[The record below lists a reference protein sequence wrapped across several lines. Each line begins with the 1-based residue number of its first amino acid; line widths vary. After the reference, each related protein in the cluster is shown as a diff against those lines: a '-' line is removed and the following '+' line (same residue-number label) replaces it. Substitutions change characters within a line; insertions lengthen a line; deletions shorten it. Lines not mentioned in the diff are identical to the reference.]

1 MSYQNHRTI
10 YRTARRFSGW
20 LCLLASVLI
29 FSGAHAQVTDF
40 AGYNPNMNGAVYAMA
55 LQADG
60 KALIGGA
67 YTTVNGQTQPGI
79 VRLLATG
86 QADSGFAAL
95 TNSGSAV
102 EAVAVQVDGQVLIGG
117 TFTTVDGTAKSYLA
131 RLHID
136 GTLDT
141 GFATGATA
149 NGDVS
154 AIALQPD
161 GKILIGG
168 SFTTYAGVA
177 RNHIARLFA
186 DGSLDSTFST
196 ASLGVVSGVPTI
208 EKFVV
213 LPNGTVLV
221 GGRFDSIG
229 GTTRV
234 GIARLYSTG
243 VLDPNFNLQLSS
255 VASVY
260 AMVVQADGSLV
271 LGGEFTA
278 VLGTAINRIARV
290 LANGTLDSGFV
301 IGTGPNA
308 FVHAIGLRA
317 NGALVIG
324 GNFTAYAG
332 ASYSRIVGLNSDGS
346 VDTSF
351 VIGSGTSS
359 NLLRTIAVQ
368 SDGNVLIGGDFVTVG
383 GITRNHLARV
393 FATGLLDSGFASP
406 FASGDGAS
414 AVNVQTNGTI
424 VIGGFFSTIGGQP
437 RKNIVR
443 LLANGTL
450 DSSFTPGT
458 GADSVIS
465 TLATQ
470 TDGRVL
476 LGGYFANYNGT
487 ARGGIARANY
497 DGTLD
502 TVFAPSS
509 GVNGQM
515 YGLLLQADG
524 KVLLFGGFTMVNG
537 QPRQNLARMN
547 SDGSLDAT
555 FTADLAGFAYLQSI
569 ALQAG
574 GKIVIGGRCD
584 DAICSVPSNR
594 VARLNSDGTPDNTF
608 TVTTGVLS
616 PGQQFLSGMVVQ
628 PDGRIVIGGDF
639 LSYAGQPRMR
649 AARLMSDG
657 AFDASFD
664 PGSLLSDNVS
674 ALALQ
679 ANGRVI
685 VGGNFTTLNGSTQS
699 YLARMNSD
707 GSVDTSFTDDGIG
720 GTPGGFSLQTDG
732 RLLVNGGFAFSG
744 GHSYNKITRKIL
756 PEPATQSLTVSANG
770 TVFTWLRDGSS
781 PELALPP
788 VLTYSY
794 RPSGGLAVSGTIGT
808 MQRIAGGWQISRS
821 TPIRL
826 DGYFFLNATAY
837 APAASGFGTVSQQ
850 VIQGS
855 ARVITIDRIFSG
867 GFQ

>member
-1 MSYQNHRTI
+1 MSHENHRITD
-10 YRTARRFSGW
+10 RTTRRFSGW
-20 LCLLASVLI
+20 VGLLASAVI
-29 FSGAHAQVTDF
+29 FGAQAQVTDF
-40 AGYNPNMNGAVYAMA
+40 AGYNPNVNGAVYAVA

-60 KALIGGA
+60 KALVGGA
-67 YTTVNGQTQPGI
+67 YTTVGGQTQSGI

-86 QADSGFAAL
+86 QTDSGFAAL

-102 EAVAVQVDGQVLIGG
+102 EAVAVQGDGQVLIGG
-117 TFTTVDGTAKSYLA
+117 NFTTVDGTAKSFLA
-131 RLHID
+131 RLHAD
-136 GTLDT
+136 GTLDST
-141 GFATGATA
+141 FATAGTA

-168 SFTTYAGVA
+168 SFTTYAGA
-177 RNHIARLFA
+177 AHNHIARLFA
-186 DGSLDSTFST
+186 DGSIDPGFNTGT
-196 ASLGVVSGVPTI
+196 LGVVSGVPTI
-208 EKFVV
+208 EKFLV
-213 LPNGTVLV
+213 LPNGSLLV
-221 GGRFDSIG
+221 GGRFDSVG

-234 GIARLYSTG
+234 GIARFYSNG
-243 VLDPNFNLQLSS
+243 LLDPNFNLQLSS

-260 AMVVQADGSLV
+260 ALVLQLDGSLV
-271 LGGEFTA
+271 LGGEFTS
-278 VLGTAINRIARV
+278 VLGTSINRIARV
-290 LANGTLDSGFV
+290 LANGTLDASFV
-301 IGTGPNA
+301 PGIGPNA
-308 FVHAIGLRA
+308 LVHSIGLRA

-324 GNFTAYAG
+324 GLFTTYAG
-332 ASYSRIVGLNSDGS
+332 TAYSRIVGLNSDGS

-351 VIGSGTSS
+351 AIGSGTSS

-406 FASGDGAS
+406 FASGDSAS
-414 AVNVQTNGTI
+414 AVSVQTNGTI

-450 DSSFTPGT
+450 DTSFTPGT
-458 GADSVIS
+458 GADSVVG

-476 LGGYFANYNGT
+476 LAGYFANYNGT
-487 ARGGIARANY
+487 ARNGIARTNS

-502 TVFAPSS
+502 TVFAPTS
-509 GVNGQM
+509 GPNGQM
-515 YGLLLQADG
+515 YGLLMLPSG
-524 KVLLFGGFTMVNG
+524 KVLLFGGFSMVNG
-537 QPRQNLARMN
+537 QPRQSLARMN

-555 FTADLAGFAYLQSI
+555 FTADITGFAYLQSV
-569 ALQAG
+569 ALQAD

-584 DAICSVPSNR
+584 DAICSTASSR
-594 VARLNSDGTPDNTF
+594 VARLNSDGTQDNSF
-608 TVTTGVLS
+608 TVTTGVMS
-616 PGQQFLSGMVVQ
+616 PNQQFLSGLLVQ
-628 PDGRIVIGGDF
+628 PDGRILIGGDF
-639 LSYAGQPRMR
+639 VSYAGQPRLR
-649 AARLMSDG
+649 AARLLSNG

-664 PGSLLSDNVS
+664 PGNLLSDNVS
-674 ALALQ
+674 AMALQ

-685 VGGNFTTLNGSTQS
+685 VGGNFTTVNGSSQN
-699 YLARMNSD
+699 YLARLNAD
-707 GSVDTSFTDDGIG
+707 GSVDTSFYDDGVA
-720 GTPGGFSLQTDG
+720 GTPGGLSLQTDG

-756 PEPATQSLTVSANG
+756 PDAATQSLTVNANG

-788 VLTYSY
+788 VLKYSY
-794 RPSGGLAVSGTIGT
+794 HPSGGLAVVGTIGT
-808 MQRIAGGWQISRS
+808 MQRIAGGWQISTS
-821 TPIRL
+821 MPIL
-826 DGYFFLNATAY
+826 VDSYFNLTATAY
-837 APAASGFGTVSQQ
+837 APAASNFGTASQQ
-850 VIQGS
+850 VIQSS
-855 ARVITIDRIFSG
+855 ARVITVDRIFAG